1 MKTNKFIAVVLLAA
15 LATGCSKDDSVAE
28 PNAQNVI
35 KIHASAMGGNGGT
48 KLSLD
53 PGANG
58 GYPNYFDIKWV
69 ADEPI
74 MFKGT
79 STDVVL
85 PINWDPIE
93 EVYFIAQEPF
103 TESVRSLYPGESF
116 DGNEVDVNA
125 DGIVMHSMHIKFVE
139 GDRQTMAFP
148 MVAVADAN
156 VDDFTYNYLCGG
168 VRLTLDNQSGAD
180 MNVASLRIVAQST
193 TDVVNLGTN
202 ARGDDDGSDIV
213 ARWATEGP
221 WVPFN
226 TVGNN
231 GDEVD
236 VKYSSVMYFTL
247 SEEGGDNF
255 KTIVAGDNP
264 VQFCVPITISSM
276 NKLNITG
283 YDEEGRQLFQVH
295 KNFAND
301 VQVVRGKMYDLP
313 VIEIK

>member
-1 MKTNKFIAVVLLAA
+1 MKTNKLIAVVLLAA

-28 PNAQNVI
+28 PNAKNVI

-58 GYPNYFDIKWV
+58 GYPNYFDIQWV
-69 ADEPI
+69 DGELI
-74 MFKGT
+74 KFKGA
-79 STDVVL
+79 STDIIL
-85 PINWDPIE
+85 PIISSGPDCYIDH
-93 EVYFIAQEPF
+93 EPF

-125 DGIVMHSMHIKFVE
+125 DGIVMHSMHIKFMDV
-139 GDRQTMAFP
+139 DRQTMAFP

-156 VDDFTYNYLCGG
+156 EDDFTYNYLCGG

-180 MNVASLRIVAQST
+180 MNVKSLRIVAQSI
-193 TDVVNLGTN
+193 TDVVNLGTDESGFN
-202 ARGDDDGSDIV
+202 DGSDIV

-226 TVGNN
+226 TVGDNE
-231 GDEVD
+231 DEVD
-236 VKYSSVMYFTL
+236 VKYSSVMNFTL
-247 SEEGGDNF
+247 SDDDEGTDHKILYN
-255 KTIVAGDNP
+255 DHQ

-276 NKLNITG
+276 KKLNITG

-295 KNFAND
+295 KDFAND

>member
-53 PGANG
+53 PSANG
-58 GYPNYFDIKWV
+58 EDPNDRFDVQWV
-69 ADEPI
+69 AGESIQFIREISGNVDTLPIISSGSDYIIEHAPFDEP
-74 MFKGT
+74 
-79 STDVVL
+79 
-85 PINWDPIE
+85 
-93 EVYFIAQEPF
+93 
-103 TESVRSLYPGESF
+103 VRSLYPGKSF
-116 DGNEVDVNA
+116 GGNEVDVNA
-125 DGIVMHSMHIKFVE
+125 DGIVMHNLEIKFE
-139 GDRQTMAFP
+139 GNRQRMAFP
-148 MVAVADAN
+148 MVATAAAN
-156 VDDFTYNYLCGG
+156 ATDFDYHYLCGG

-180 MNVASLRIVAQST
+180 MHVKSLRIVAQST
-193 TDVVNLGTN
+193 TDVVNLGTDEN
-202 ARGDDDGSDIV
+202 GLDDGEAIV

-226 TVGNN
+226 TVGHN

-255 KTIVAGDNP
+255 KTIVAGGEQ

-283 YDEEGRQLFQVH
+283 YDQDGRQLFQVH
-295 KNFAND
+295 KDFAND
-301 VQVVRGKMYDLP
+301 VQVVRGRMYNLP
-313 VIEIK
+313 VINID